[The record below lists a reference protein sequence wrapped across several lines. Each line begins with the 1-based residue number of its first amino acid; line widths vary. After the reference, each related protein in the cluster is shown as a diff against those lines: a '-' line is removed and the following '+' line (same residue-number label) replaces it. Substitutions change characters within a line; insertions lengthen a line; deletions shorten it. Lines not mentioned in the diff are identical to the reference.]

1 MSKGNLFLG
10 FARGKVGDVVF
21 SHVDGEQ
28 VARARNR
35 SPKNPQTPLQLLQRV
50 IVKTVSAAYSVLID
64 IADHSFQ
71 GAAEGTP
78 NQSRFMSTNIA
89 TMRQRLAELINDGD
103 PEAIVESTEANFNA
117 KDVMMPLIN
126 SYVISEGHLPS
137 VGLQF
142 GVLAAGSETRAFHI
156 PMPAIAG
163 AAPTYAEVVSGLNL
177 RQGDQLTFC
186 VLIHD
191 DSAAPSADGSII
203 NGFEF
208 ARVILEPSDG
218 DMTQAFLSTTVPGTV
233 NLPNSRNEGAVSL
246 AYSNGSLVV
255 NGVGGINN
263 WRGETSSIVGM
274 AVIVSRQTG
283 DVWARS
289 TEQFLLVPS
298 GPVDGSGSEFDYLTQ
313 YLGDAVLSFMP
324 ATMSSLYL
332 NQADSGF

>member
-21 SHVDGEQ
+21 SRVDGEQ

-89 TMRQRLAELINDGD
+89 ALRLRLANLINEGD
-103 PEAIVESTEANFNA
+103 PEAIVASDEANFNA
-117 KDVMMPLIN
+117 SDVMVPLVN

-142 GVLAAGSETRAFHI
+142 GLLGDGSEIRAFHI
-156 PMPAIAG
+156 PLPAIAG
-163 AAPTYAEVVSGLNL
+163 AAPTYAEIVSGLNL

-186 VLIHD
+186 ALVHN
-191 DSAAPSADGSII
+191 DSAAASADGSVISD
-203 NGFEF
+203 FVF
-208 ARVILEPSDG
+208 SRVILEPSGG
-218 DMTQAFLSTTVPGTV
+218 DMTQPFLSTTVTGAV
-233 NLPNSRNEGAVSL
+233 NLPNDRNEGDVSL
-246 AYSNGSLVV
+246 AYSNGALVV
-255 NGVGGINN
+255 NGVGGVNN
-263 WRGETSSIVGM
+263 WRAEASSIVGM

-289 TEQFLLVPS
+289 TEQFLLIPN
-298 GPVDGSGSEFDYLTQ
+298 GPVDASGSAFEYLTQ
-313 YLGDAVLSFMP
+313 YLGDAILSFMP
-324 ATMSSLYL
+324 ATQSSLYL
-332 NQADSGF
+332 NQAESGF

>member
-21 SHVDGEQ
+21 SRVDGEQ

-78 NQSRFMSTNIA
+78 NQSRFMSANIA
-89 TMRQRLAELINDGD
+89 ALRLRLAEIINEGD
-103 PEAIVESTEANFNA
+103 PEAIVTSDEANFNA
-117 KDVMMPLIN
+117 SDVMMPLVN

-142 GVLAAGSETRAFHI
+142 GLLGSGSTTRAFHI
-156 PMPAIAG
+156 PLPAIAST
-163 AAPTYAEVVSGLNL
+163 APTYAEVVSGLNL
-177 RQGDQLTFC
+177 SQGDQLTFC
-186 VLIHD
+186 ALVHN
-191 DSAAPSADGSII
+191 DSDAPYADGSII
-203 NGFEF
+203 SDFVF
-208 ARVILEPSDG
+208 ARVILEPSEG
-218 DMTQAFLSTTVPGTV
+218 DMTQAFLSTTVSGAV
-233 NLPNSRNEGAVSL
+233 NKPNSRNEGEVSL
-246 AYSNGSLVV
+246 AYSEGSLVV
-255 NGVGGINN
+255 NGVGNVDN

-289 TEQFLLVPS
+289 TEQFLLIPN
-298 GPVDGSGSEFDYLTQ
+298 GPVDGSGSAYEYLTQ
-313 YLGDAVLSFMP
+313 YLGDAILSFMP
-324 ATMSSLYL
+324 ATQSSLYL
-332 NQADSGF
+332 NQAESGF

>member
-78 NQSRFMSTNIA
+78 NQSRFMATNIA
-89 TMRQRLAELINDGD
+89 ALRLRLAELINDGD
-103 PEAIVESTEANFNA
+103 PEAIVESAEANFNA
-117 KDVMMPLIN
+117 KDVMMPLVN

-142 GVLAAGSETRAFHI
+142 GLVGSTETRAFNI
-156 PMPAIAG
+156 PLPPITG

-191 DSAAPSADGSII
+191 DSAAASADGSII
-203 NGFEF
+203 SGFEF

-218 DMTQAFLSTTVPGTV
+218 DMTQAFLSTTAPGTI
-233 NLPNSRNEGAVSL
+233 NLPNSRNEGVVSL
-246 AYSNGSLVV
+246 AYSGGSLVV

-289 TEQFLLVPS
+289 TEQFLLIPD
-298 GPVDGSGSEFDYLTQ
+298 GPVDGSGSMFEYMTQ

-324 ATMSSLYL
+324 ATQSTLYL
-332 NQADSGF
+332 NQAESGF